1 MSNEMNVRDYFD
13 ALIRRWKF
21 VLAMPVLAI
30 LAAALV
36 TGLTPPTFQAIATIA
51 LAPST
56 VAVSLSNL
64 LPPYYLAVDSPR
76 RLPTA
81 YTPTYYVTLL
91 KDAEVINAAQPR
103 AAITIVADN
112 NDRSLIHIIAQGND
126 PRMVADSANAYA
138 QAGAQRIQRLLAP
151 NGKDV
156 ARAKQKLDAAQ
167 DALDQFLTEH
177 HINEYDPALPPA
189 LPTDQRKQLSQLN
202 RERDLAESVY
212 LEFAREYAQSAI
224 LAETAYRPS
233 VISAPVPTAPVS
245 PRWAQNLLLG
255 AAFGLLIGVL
265 GAFLREML
273 RK

>member
-1 MSNEMNVRDYFD
+1 MSNEINVRDYFD
-13 ALIRRWKF
+13 VVIRRWKF
-21 VLAMPVLAI
+21 VFAMPVLAI

-36 TGLTPPTFQAIATIA
+36 TGLSKPTFQATATIA

-81 YTPTYYVTLL
+81 YTPTYYITVL
-91 KDAEVINAAQPR
+91 KDAEVVNAAQAR
-103 AAITIVADN
+103 AAITLIADS
-112 NDRSLIHIIAQGND
+112 NDRSLIQIVAQGDD
-126 PRMVADSANAYA
+126 PKIVADSANAYA

-151 NGKDV
+151 NGEEV
-156 ARAKQKLDAAQ
+156 VRAKQKLDAAQ
-167 DALDQFLTEH
+167 DALDQFLIEH
-177 HINEYDPALPPA
+177 HITDYDPALPPA
-189 LPTDQRKQLSQLN
+189 LPADQRKQLTQLN

-212 LEFAREYAQSAI
+212 LEFAREFAQSAI

-233 VISAPVPTAPVS
+233 VILAPVPTAPVA
-245 PRWAQNLLLG
+245 PRWTQNLLLG

-265 GAFLREML
+265 GAFLLEML

>member
-1 MSNEMNVRDYFD
+1 MSNEINLRDYID
-13 ALIRRWKF
+13 VLIRRWKF
-21 VLAMPVLAI
+21 VLAMPMLAI

-36 TGLTPPTFQAIATIA
+36 TGLTQPTFQATATIA

-76 RLPTA
+76 RLPTS

-138 QAGAQRIQRLLAP
+138 QAGAQRIQRLLVP
-151 NGKDV
+151 DGEDV

-177 HINEYDPALPPA
+177 HITEYDPALPPA
-189 LPTDQRKQLSQLN
+189 LPADQRKQLTQLN

-212 LEFAREYAQSAI
+212 LEFAREFAQSAI

-245 PRWAQNLLLG
+245 PRWMQNLLLG
-255 AAFGLLIGVL
+255 AAFGLLIGVV
-265 GAFLREML
+265 GAFLLEML